1 MPTSANPAA
10 STNYGSNTSLRVDGS
25 PLVRSYLRFDVKG
38 LPAGTVSK
46 ATLSV
51 WANSASSVGFSVRK
65 IADNAWQESKLTYTN
80 APALGSLMLTST
92 GYNGGVWVNV
102 NVTGYIQGNG
112 VYSLALATGSSTATN
127 LAARES
133 GAHAPKLVV
142 ETTLAAVPTAVYS
155 TAPVPVTAAH
165 RPGWAFQ
172 HVPASFPDPG
182 RFLLPLVPRSLEPGR
197 LQSLHQ
203 LHPHQRLL

>member
-1 MPTSANPAA
+1 MN
-10 STNYGSNTSLRVDGS
+10 
-25 PLVRSYLRFDVKG
+25 RSYLRFDVKG
-38 LPAGTVSK
+38 LPAGTISK

-65 IADNAWQESKLTYTN
+65 IADNAWQESKLTYAN

-142 ETTLAAVPTAVYS
+142 ETTLAAVPTAAVIPPRSVPS
-155 TAPVPVTAAH
+155 TSSPPP
-165 RPGWAFQ
+165 RRAFQ
-172 HVPASFPDPG
+172 HVPASLPDPG